1 MLLVRLLETRQRA
14 QNRALLS
21 RVCAAVCAATGH
33 TEAQP
38 DSDHYLKTCPFA
50 APSEWRDS
58 ESNRGHY
65 DFQSYALPTEL
76 SRRDH
81 DPSAVEPLGAGCSG
95 RPSDMS
101 DDELDELILGRLR
114 NGREQ
119 AVRVEIMVA
128 TQSPADLAA
137 SFNEAEI
144 RIVERLLTL
153 ASEGR
158 IKESAAAPGR
168 WRIA

>member
-1 MLLVRLLETRQRA
+1 M
-14 QNRALLS
+14 S
-21 RVCAAVCAATGH
+21 TG
-33 TEAQP
+33 
-38 DSDHYLKTCPFA
+38 
-50 APSEWRDS
+50 
-58 ESNRGHY
+58 
-65 DFQSYALPTEL
+65 
-76 SRRDH
+76 
-81 DPSAVEPLGAGCSG
+81 
-95 RPSDMS
+95 
-101 DDELDELILGRLR
+101 ELDELILGRLR

-119 AVRVEIMVA
+119 AARVEIIVA

-168 WRIA
+168 WIIA